1 MTISAPDHGR
11 IRDTFLRALD
21 LPPARRADFAR
32 RALADRLDLAGEAV
46 ALLAGA
52 DDITVGSVCDDDS
65 STDDGLWAEPL
76 LAMGRLGDHRL
87 LGVLGRG
94 GMAVVLHAEH
104 LETGREVAL
113 KLLPLGTGSKAMR
126 ERLEREGRILRSL
139 RHPALARCRDIG
151 VVDTPEGRRPFLAL
165 DYFPGR
171 PLLEWVRQERPDRNR
186 RLEVLARIADG
197 VAHAHEHG
205 VIHRDLKPS
214 NVLVGPDDRVCVLD
228 FGVARLLESAATGDP
243 TLTQH
248 GQLIG
253 TLHAMSPEQARGDL
267 AAIGPATDV
276 HALGLLVFE
285 VLTGRRP
292 YEVPTNVGEALP
304 AILNA
309 VPDRPRRVEASLPVG
324 VDRICAGALERDPR
338 ERTSEAAL
346 VARDLRAVAAGR
358 TVPRRRGRW
367 RRLRRRL
374 GRPVA
379 AAALLLGVA
388 ALGVAIG
395 ARHVAIDPAVEMQHV
410 RTAIQEA
417 HKRIQGSERTE
428 AGLRE
433 AVGLLHDARDRLDHV
448 PDAPAVAEWQR
459 FLQWRLGE
467 AHYFLG
473 SMHRDP
479 AEYGDALA
487 AWDLA
492 GRIDPQRRD
501 LDELDPSDAMTRHIH
516 YINVARTYQG
526 QGLALAALADYR
538 EPRAMWRR
546 SLAVRDEALAML
558 ATEQHGRPAEA
569 HELELGYR
577 DLQQGYARNEVGESK
592 VMLGAVDGDLPMVES
607 GLADLLFVADHGLL
621 RVDPYAEAS
630 LHYNLG
636 RGHGVRAELTGDT
649 ADFDAA
655 ETWLERSL
663 ERRTPVRSPKAHA
676 ESKLWLMRVDRGRA
690 QLAANVEE
698 ARVWHSRALRRGTRL
713 LRTLGDRLHPH
724 DRGRVALELAGLEID
739 AALRGEGP
747 CLLEA
752 ERWFA
757 EAEEHLTRRETPVDH
772 VRLLYERARRERA
785 NLGVESEDD
794 GRAAR
799 HVDELLAV
807 LTDLMPPAHHP
818 SLHAR
823 VDRERAWWAGRAMR
837 SAEHG

>member
-1 MTISAPDHGR
+1 MTISALDHGR

-21 LPPARRADFAR
+21 LPPARRAAFAC
-32 RALADRLDLAGEAV
+32 RALADRPDLAEEAV

-52 DDITVGSVCDDDS
+52 DDITAGSLLDGAGS
-65 STDDGLWAEPL
+65 PDDGFWAEPL
-76 LAMGRLGDHRL
+76 LAMERLGDYRL
-87 LGVLGRG
+87 LGLLGRG

-104 LETGREVAL
+104 LVTGREVAL

-139 RHPALARCRDIG
+139 RHPSLARCHDIG

-165 DYFPGR
+165 DYFPGQ
-171 PLLEWVRQERPDRNR
+171 PLLEWVRQERPDRAR
-186 RLEVLARIADG
+186 RLQVLARIADG

-214 NVLVGPDDRVCVLD
+214 NVLVGADDRVCVLD
-228 FGVARLLESAATGDP
+228 FGVARLLEPAAIGDS

-253 TLHAMSPEQARGDL
+253 TLRFMSPEQARGE
-267 AAIGPATDV
+267 AAVVGPATDV

-285 VLTGRRP
+285 VLTGRSP
-292 YEVPTNVGEALP
+292 YEVPANVGEALP
-304 AILNA
+304 AILTA
-309 VPDRPRRVEASLPVG
+309 VPDRPSAVDASLPVG

-346 VARDLRAVAAGR
+346 VARDLRAVADGR
-358 TVPRRRGRW
+358 TVPRRHGRW
-367 RRLRRRL
+367 RRLRHRL
-374 GRPVA
+374 VRPVA

-395 ARHVAIDPAVEMQHV
+395 AHHVTIDPAVEMQHV

-417 HKRIQGSERTE
+417 DKRIQGSERTQ

-433 AVGLLHDARDRLDHV
+433 AVGLLHDARDRLDHLPDV
-448 PDAPAVAEWQR
+448 PGVTEWQR

-479 AEYGDALA
+479 GEYADARA
-487 AWDLA
+487 AWNLA

-501 LDELDPSDAMTRHIH
+501 LDELDPSDAMTRHIR
-516 YINVARTYQG
+516 YINVARTHQG

-546 SLAVRDEALAML
+546 SLAVRDEALAIL

-592 VMLGAVDGDLPMVES
+592 VMLGAVDGDLQTVES
-607 GLADLLFVADHGLL
+607 GLDDLLFVSDHSLL
-621 RVDPYAEAS
+621 RADPYAEAS

-636 RGHGVRAELTGDT
+636 RGHAVRAELTGDA
-649 ADFDAA
+649 ADLDAA
-655 ETWLERSL
+655 AAWLQRSL

-676 ESKLWLMRVDRGRA
+676 ESQLWLLRVDRGRA
-690 QLAANVEE
+690 QSAVNAEE

-747 CLLEA
+747 CLVEA
-752 ERWFA
+752 ERWFG

-772 VRLLYERARRERA
+772 ARLLYERARRERA
-785 NLGVESEDD
+785 SLGVESEDD
-794 GRAAR
+794 GGAAR
-799 HVDELLAV
+799 RADEYFAV
-807 LTDLMPPAHHP
+807 LTDLMPPAHYP
-818 SLHAR
+818 SLHAQ
-823 VDRERAWWAGRAMR
+823 VDRERAWWAGRTML
-837 SAEHG
+837 STEH